1 MEESPR
7 YLHPINDRFEL
18 LARHN
23 DEAFAIIKMMN
34 DMNKGNALLDE
45 YNKFRLVNWAH
56 AMNRIAK
63 NQQNVPI
70 DV

>member
-1 MEESPR
+1 MDESP
-7 YLHPINDRFEL
+7 RFEL

-23 DEAFAIIKMMN
+23 EEAFLIIAKMN
-34 DMNKGNALLDE
+34 DANKGNALLDE

-63 NQQNVPI
+63 NQQNVHQP
-70 DV
+70 